1 MILWGCFMWWQR
13 RAGRGR
19 RGLGKPPRRGALRRA
34 PWWGA
39 AVVLLSA
46 VGVGR
51 VLPLMGMSPAA
62 FMVIDAVIGGVRRA

>member
-1 MILWGCFMWWQR
+1 
-13 RAGRGR
+13 
-19 RGLGKPPRRGALRRA
+19 
-34 PWWGA
+34 
-39 AVVLLSA
+39 VVLLAA